1 MLNKENVLQS
11 GSRCL
16 VGEKARIVDF
26 ASICAEKGRGA
37 GAYVFCGARPALEEV
52 EDRWEKSRSVFISF
66 MHCRLSERPANLNT
80 KYKNKGRNSNQSL
93 PIAGPKVTRDCYSPS
108 GLATIWP

>member
-16 VGEKARIVDF
+16 VGEKAQDRRF
-26 ASICAEKGRGA
+26 CSIRAEKGRGA

-52 EDRWEKSRSVFISF
+52 EDRSEKVPLSCHIIYALS
-66 MHCRLSERPANLNT
+66 LSERPANLNS
-80 KYKNKGRNSNQSL
+80 KYKIKGAILINR
-93 PIAGPKVTRDCYSPS
+93 SP
-108 GLATIWP
+108 

>member
-1 MLNKENVLQS
+1 MCFNPVAD
-11 GSRCL
+11 GWW
-16 VGEKARIVDF
+16 EKKPRIVDF
-26 ASICAEKGRGA
+26 AAYKPRKGGGA
-37 GAYVFCGARPALEEV
+37 GAYAFCGARPALEES
-52 EDRWEKSRSVFISF
+52 RTAGKKSRSVFISF

-93 PIAGPKVTRDCYSPS
+93 PVAGPKVTRDCYSPS